1 MVKILQTRLPEVLV
15 FAPEVLRDARG
26 YFVETFR
33 ASWLE
38 EAGIAAGFVQENQS
52 LSRRGVLRGLHFQ
65 WPRAQ
70 GKLVRVARGKVFD
83 VAVDVRLGSPDFGAW
98 VGTELDGDTHR
109 QVWIP
114 PGFAHGFC
122 VLSEE
127 AEVVYKC
134 TAYYEPAAEAG
145 IRWDDAD
152 LGIAWPRAGGPFTL
166 SAKDAA
172 LPRLADLPR
181 DRLPVYRGRP

>member
-1 MVKILQTRLPEVLV
+1 MDVLETRLPEVLV
-15 FAPEVLRDARG
+15 FAPEVRRDARG

-38 EAGIAAGFVQENQS
+38 QAGIQAEFVQENQS

-65 WPRAQ
+65 WPGAQ
-70 GKLVRVARGKVFD
+70 GKLVRVARGRIFD
-83 VAVDVRLGSPDFGAW
+83 VAVDVRRGSPRFGAW
-98 VGTELDGDTHR
+98 VGTELDGDAHR

-122 VLSEE
+122 VLSDE

-134 TAYYEPAAEAG
+134 TAYYDPAAEAG
-145 IRWDDAD
+145 VRWNDPALD
-152 LGIAWPRAGGPFTL
+152 IAWPDIGPYAL
-166 SAKDAA
+166 SAKDEAQP
-172 LPRLADLPR
+172 LLSDLPH
-181 DRLPVYRGRP
+181 DRLPVHEGTP